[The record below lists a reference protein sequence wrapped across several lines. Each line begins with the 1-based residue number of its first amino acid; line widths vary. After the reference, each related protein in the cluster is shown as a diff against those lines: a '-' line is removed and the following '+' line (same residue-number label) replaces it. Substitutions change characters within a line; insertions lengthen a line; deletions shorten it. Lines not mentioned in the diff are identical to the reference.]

1 MIRMLSAGESHG
13 KGLNVVVD
21 GFPAGLKIDADFI
34 NAELGRRQQGYGRG
48 ERMQIESDRVE
59 IISGV
64 RDGLTIGSPIALWI
78 ENRDY
83 KNWQGR
89 MSTGKLSVNEPVT
102 APRPGHAD
110 LAGVQKFG
118 LKDIRNVLERASAR
132 ETAARVAAGAL
143 MKLLLQEFGIAL
155 GSKTVSIG
163 QIAVK
168 KNSRSAQETEQ
179 SPLRCAD
186 AEQEKAMMRLIDEAS
201 AEGNTLGGIS
211 EVIAR
216 GVCPGLGTYTQWDQR
231 LDAKIATA
239 MMSIPSVKAV
249 TIGDPD
255 IGAKLGS
262 EAQDEIFYTEES
274 GFVRKSNHAGGIE
287 GGMTNGNDIVLNIMI
302 KPLPSL
308 RKPLQSADIR
318 TGIAVDAQKE
328 RADVC
333 VVPAAGVIAEAML
346 AQVLADAMTEK
357 FGGDCLEDMQASYQQ
372 YLGRICKILS

>member
-262 EAQDEIFYTEES
+262 EAQDEIFYTEKS

>member
-287 GGMTNGNDIVLNIMI
+287 GGMTNGNDIVLYIMI